1 MKTIYKTIICI
12 AALGAGAGIGRAA
25 EPSEAVTDTVCSLD
39 ECKRMAVAN
48 NADIRVADNNLRA
61 AIETRREAFT
71 KYFPQVSAGGSW
83 FKTHNDV
90 VQYNVLDLFTLGIIN
105 KGKAAGIWALQP
117 VFAGGRIVNGNK
129 LAKVGEEAARI
140 RKEQSANQV
149 QLQTEALYW
158 QLVTLKAQKH
168 TVESAITMLDT
179 LSRQV
184 GAAVDAGVATRND
197 LLKVQLKRNGYR
209 ADLVDLD
216 NGIELMKMLLAQ
228 QVGLG
233 TEARVD
239 VRAQVPDSVPAYPE
253 ALFIRTSEALD
264 LTADHRLL
272 VKSVEAKDL
281 EKRMEVGNYLPQVGV
296 GAGWFYHDVFNQDH
310 NFGGVMVTVSVPLSG
325 WWGGSHAIKRKKLE
339 LATART
345 ELSNLGQKLEIE
357 MSDKWDNL
365 TAAHRKMVL
374 ASEAIAQSKENLR
387 LNQAYYDA
395 GMSTITDL
403 LDAQTLYRQAQDDYM
418 GAYGVFKLSEAQY
431 LNATGLSLIHI

>member
-12 AALGAGAGIGRAA
+12 AVLGAGTGICHADA
-25 EPSEAVTDTVCSLD
+25 QSTATVDTVCTLD
-39 ECKRMAVAN
+39 ECKHMAVAN
-48 NADIRVADNNLRA
+48 NADIYMADNNLRA

-71 KYFPQVSAGGSW
+71 KYFPQVSAGGTW

-90 VQYNVLDLFTLGIIN
+90 LEYNVLDLFTLGIIN

-140 RKEQSANQV
+140 RKEQSINQV

-184 GAAVDAGVATRND
+184 GEAVDAGVAMRND
-197 LLKVQLKRNGYR
+197 LLKVELKRNGYR
-209 ADLVDLD
+209 ADLVNLD

-233 TEARVD
+233 VDARVD
-239 VRAQVPDSVPAYPE
+239 VRETVPDTVPVYPE
-253 ALFIRTSEALD
+253 ALFMNSAEALG
-264 LTADHRLL
+264 LTSDHRLL
-272 VKSVEAKDL
+272 VKNVEAKEL

-296 GAGWFYHDVFNQDH
+296 AAGWFYHDVFNQNH
-310 NFGGVMVTVSVPLSG
+310 NFGGVMVTVSVPISG
-325 WWGGSHAIKRKKLE
+325 WWGGFSRHKA
-339 LATART
+339 
-345 ELSNLGQKLEIE
+345 
-357 MSDKWDNL
+357 
-365 TAAHRKMVL
+365 
-374 ASEAIAQSKENLR
+374 
-387 LNQAYYDA
+387 
-395 GMSTITDL
+395 
-403 LDAQTLYRQAQDDYM
+403 
-418 GAYGVFKLSEAQY
+418 
-431 LNATGLSLIHI
+431 

>member
-1 MKTIYKTIICI
+1 MKKIYKTIICI

-216 NGIELMKMLLAQ
+216 NGIEQIGRASCR
-228 QVGLG
+228 
-233 TEARVD
+233 ERVC
-239 VRAQVPDSVPAYPE
+239 
-253 ALFIRTSEALD
+253 D
-264 LTADHRLL
+264 L
-272 VKSVEAKDL
+272 V
-281 EKRMEVGNYLPQVGV
+281 
-296 GAGWFYHDVFNQDH
+296 
-310 NFGGVMVTVSVPLSG
+310 
-325 WWGGSHAIKRKKLE
+325 
-339 LATART
+339 
-345 ELSNLGQKLEIE
+345 
-357 MSDKWDNL
+357 
-365 TAAHRKMVL
+365 
-374 ASEAIAQSKENLR
+374 
-387 LNQAYYDA
+387 
-395 GMSTITDL
+395 
-403 LDAQTLYRQAQDDYM
+403 
-418 GAYGVFKLSEAQY
+418 
-431 LNATGLSLIHI
+431 

>member
-272 VKSVEAKDL
+272 VKNVEAKDL

-431 LNATGLSLIHI
+431 LNATGRLK

>member
-12 AALGAGAGIGRAA
+12 AAFGTGTGICLAHV
-25 EPSEAVTDTVCSLD
+25 PSTATTDTVCTLD
-39 ECKRMAVAN
+39 ECKQMAVAN
-48 NADIRVADNNLRA
+48 NADIYMADNNLRA

-71 KYFPQVSAGGSW
+71 KYFPQVSAGGTW

-90 VQYNVLDLFTLGIIN
+90 LEYNVLDLFTLGIIN

-140 RKEQSANQV
+140 RKEQSTNQV

-184 GAAVDAGVATRND
+184 GEAVDAGVAMRND
-197 LLKVQLKRNGYR
+197 LLKVDLKRNGYR
-209 ADLVDLD
+209 ADLVNLD
-216 NGIELMKMLLAQ
+216 NGIELIKMLLAQ

-233 TEARVD
+233 VDARVD
-239 VRAQVPDSVPAYPE
+239 VNEAVPDTVPVYPE
-253 ALFIRTSEALD
+253 ALFMNSAEALG
-264 LTADHRLL
+264 LTSDHRLL
-272 VKSVEAKDL
+272 VKNVEAKEL

-296 GAGWFYHDVFNQDH
+296 AAGWFYHDVFNQSH
-310 NFGGVMVTVSVPLSG
+310 NFGGVMVTVSIPISG
-325 WWGGSHAIKRKKLE
+325 WWGGSHAIKRKKFELE
-339 LATART
+339 NART

-357 MSDKWDNL
+357 MTDKWDNL
-365 TAAHRKMVL
+365 TAAHRKMTL

-387 LNQAYYDA
+387 LNQAYYEA
-395 GMSTITDL
+395 GISTITDL
-403 LDAQTLYRQAQDDYM
+403 LDAQTLYRQAQDDYT
-418 GAYGVFKLSEAQY
+418 GAYGLFKLSEAQY
-431 LNATGLSLIHI
+431 LNATGRMK

>member
-228 QVGLG
+228 HVGLG

-272 VKSVEAKDL
+272 VKNVEAKDL

-403 LDAQTLYRQAQDDYM
+403 LDAQTLYRQAQDDYT

-431 LNATGLSLIHI
+431 LNATGRLK

>member
-12 AALGAGAGIGRAA
+12 AALGAGSGICRAA
-25 EPSEAVTDTVCSLD
+25 EPSEAVNDTVCSLD

-272 VKSVEAKDL
+272 VKNVEAKDL

-339 LATART
+339 LANART

-365 TAAHRKMVL
+365 TAAHRKMAL

-403 LDAQTLYRQAQDDYM
+403 LDAQTLYRQAQDDYT

-431 LNATGLSLIHI
+431 LNATGRLK

>member
-12 AALGAGAGIGRAA
+12 AALGAGAGIGWAA
-25 EPSEAVTDTVCSLD
+25 EPSEAVTDTVYSLD

-272 VKSVEAKDL
+272 VKNVEAKDL

-403 LDAQTLYRQAQDDYM
+403 LDAQTLYRQAQDDYT

-431 LNATGLSLIHI
+431 LNATGRLK

>member
-25 EPSEAVTDTVCSLD
+25 EPSDAVTDTVCSLD

-239 VRAQVPDSVPAYPE
+239 VRAQVPDSVPEYPE

-272 VKSVEAKDL
+272 VKNVEAKDL

-403 LDAQTLYRQAQDDYM
+403 LDAQTLYRQAQDDYT

-431 LNATGLSLIHI
+431 LNATGRLK